1 MSKQDTGKTPFSKER
16 RRRSERLTQ
25 DQHDAFKKYVDAFDT
40 QLDAVEALGFNS
52 RHTLRNIYVA
62 GSGHPDNI
70 SRIRQV
76 IEKTQKS
83 R

>member
-1 MSKQDTGKTPFSKER
+1 MLKQDTGKTPFIKER

-25 DQHDAFKKYVDAFDT
+25 DQHNAFKKYVDGFDT

-70 SRIRQV
+70 QKIREAV
-76 IEKTQKS
+76 KDLVA
-83 R
+83 